1 MSYLE
6 TECGRSVF
14 FEDYSANEASAPT
27 MVLVH
32 GWGMSTQCWDPILPA
47 LIAAGMR
54 VIALDHRSCG
64 QSDKTF
70 DDVSIG
76 AIAGD
81 IVNLAD
87 HLQLNNVILN
97 GWSLGGAVVVE
108 AAARLGD
115 RCAGL
120 VLTGGATPVYTQ
132 KPDFPHGGTAE
143 DVAGTVQA
151 YQSNRI
157 DFLHGLSQIVCVK
170 EVGANVENW
179 FYQIFLQASPSAGAT
194 LGELANS
201 DQRETLMELNVPILS
216 IFGSEDGFVAPAICR
231 WVGENHPRARNVEFE
246 GVGHAPFIEDRESYL
261 AALIEFVGELK

>member
-6 TECGRSVF
+6 TKCGHSVF
-14 FEDYSANEASAPT
+14 FEDYKANEAATKT
-27 MVLVH
+27 MLLVH
-32 GWGMSTQCWDPILPA
+32 GWAMSTRCWDPILPV
-47 LIAAGMR
+47 LRVAGMR
-54 VIALDHRSCG
+54 VIALDHRGCG
-64 QSDKTF
+64 QSDKSF

-81 IVNLAD
+81 IVNLVD
-87 HLQLNNVILN
+87 HLKLNNVILN

-115 RCAGL
+115 QCAGL

-143 DVAGTVQA
+143 DVVGTVHA

-179 FYQIFLQASPSAGAT
+179 LYQMFLEASPFAGAT

-201 DQRETLMELNVPILS
+201 DQRQTLMGLDVPILS
-216 IFGSEDGFVAPAICR
+216 VFGSEDGFVAPSICS
-231 WVGENHPRARNVEFE
+231 WVGENHPRARNVEFQ
-246 GVGHAPFIEDRESYL
+246 GVGHAPFIEERESYL
-261 AALIEFVGELK
+261 TALTEFVGELK

>member
-6 TECGRSVF
+6 TKCGRQVF
-14 FEDYSANEASAPT
+14 FEGHGADDATAPALL
-27 MVLVH
+27 LVH

-47 LIAAGMR
+47 LKAAGMR
-54 VIALDHRSCG
+54 VIALDQRGCG

-70 DDVSIG
+70 DNLSID

-81 IVNLAD
+81 VVRVVD
-87 HLQLNNVILN
+87 HLQLDSVILN

-108 AAARLGD
+108 AAAKLGA

-132 KPDFPHGGTAE
+132 KPDFPHGGIAE

-151 YQSNRI
+151 YETNRV
-157 DFLHGLSQIVCVK
+157 DFLQGLSTIVCVK
-170 EVGANVENW
+170 DVGANVENW
-179 FYQIFLQASPSAGAT
+179 FYQIFLQASPLAGAT
-194 LGELANS
+194 LGELGTL
-201 DQRETLMELNVPILS
+201 DQRETLLNLKMPILS

-231 WVGENHPRARNVEFE
+231 WVGENHPNARNVELE
-246 GVGHAPFIEDRESYL
+246 GVGHAPFVEDRDNYL
-261 AALIEFVGELK
+261 AALTAFVGEIQ